1 MVIGL
6 VTDSTAELPAE
17 IVARFGIEVVPA
29 TVCIDEGE
37 YLEGV
42 DLDAD
47 GFYARLAAEPRVSLG
62 ASEPSPGQF
71 ALAYDALVE
80 RGCSHILSIHG
91 TTMVSGIVNAARLGS
106 RCVPVP
112 VRVVDVGTAGFALGG
127 CVWSAA
133 EAIAAGACLDVATAA
148 AEEAAAGLLSI
159 FVVGSGCR
167 LSIDGG
173 HDGGSVPVLG
183 LEGGEVRVVELV
195 PTMVDAINAMSS
207 RIVRAGERLRVGVGT
222 ADQSVAPITAAL
234 RAAVGEAGNVVE
246 VVDYRVCPSV
256 GSHTGPG
263 TVACVAIPL
272 A

>member
-6 VTDSTAELPAE
+6 VTDSTAELPIELTDRFAIE
-17 IVARFGIEVVPA
+17 IVPA

-47 GFYARLAAEPRVSLG
+47 SFYARLAAEPRVSLG
-62 ASEPSPGQF
+62 SSEPSPGQF

-91 TTMVSGIVNAARLGS
+91 TTVVSGIVNAARLGS

-127 CVWSAA
+127 CVWAAA
-133 EAIAAGACLDVATAA
+133 EAVAAGACLDEATAA
-148 AEEAAAGLLSI
+148 AERAAAGLLSI

-167 LSIDGG
+167 LSIDHEGG
-173 HDGGSVPVLG
+173 TVPVLG
-183 LEGGEVRVVELV
+183 LEGGQVRVVERAA
-195 PTMVDAINAMSS
+195 TMVDAINAMTS
-207 RIVRAGERLRVGVGT
+207 RVVCAGERLRVGVGT
-222 ADQSVAPITAAL
+222 ADLAVAPITAAL

-256 GSHTGPG
+256 GVHTGPA

-272 A
+272 G

>member
-1 MVIGL
+1 MIGL
-6 VTDSTAELPAE
+6 VTDSTAELPDE
-17 IVARFGIEVVPA
+17 LTERFGIEVVPA
-29 TVCIDEGE
+29 TVCIDDGE

-47 GFYARLAAEPRVSLG
+47 VFYERLAAEPRVALG
-62 ASEPSPGQF
+62 STEPSPGQF

-91 TTMVSGIVNAARLGS
+91 TTMVTGIVNAARLGS

-112 VRVVDVGTAGFALGG
+112 VRVVDVGTTGFALGG
-127 CVWSAA
+127 CVWAAA
-133 EAIAAGACLDVATAA
+133 EAIAAGGCLDEATTAA
-148 AEEAAAGLLSI
+148 EAAAAAVMSM
-159 FVVGSGCR
+159 FVVGAGCR
-167 LSIDGG
+167 LDVD
-173 HDGGSVPVLG
+173 HDGCSVPVLG
-183 LEGGEVRVVELV
+183 LESGAVRLVERV
-195 PTMVDAINAMSS
+195 PTMVDAINAMTS

-222 ADQSVAPITAAL
+222 ADRSLAPITAAL

-256 GSHTGPG
+256 ATHTGPG

-272 A
+272 PLP